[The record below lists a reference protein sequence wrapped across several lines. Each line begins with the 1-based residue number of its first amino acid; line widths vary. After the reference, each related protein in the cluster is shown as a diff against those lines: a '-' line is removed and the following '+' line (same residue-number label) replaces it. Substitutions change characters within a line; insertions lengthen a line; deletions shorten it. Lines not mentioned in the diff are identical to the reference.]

1 MKRILLI
8 EDDENIRR
16 MLLMSL
22 ESYGYLVTEAGDGK
36 EGLASY
42 KASPADLVITDLV
55 MPEKEGLETIRELRK
70 TNPRVKIIAMSG
82 GSRSNAGENL
92 KMAKLFGAAALVSK
106 PFEVSK
112 LAQTIAELLGERPA
126 DGAVQANAPK

>member
-1 MKRILLI
+1 
-8 EDDENIRR
+8 
-16 MLLMSL
+16 MSL

-70 TNPRVKIIAMSG
+70 TNPQVKIIAMSG

-92 KMAKLFGAAALVSK
+92 KIAKLFGAAALVSK